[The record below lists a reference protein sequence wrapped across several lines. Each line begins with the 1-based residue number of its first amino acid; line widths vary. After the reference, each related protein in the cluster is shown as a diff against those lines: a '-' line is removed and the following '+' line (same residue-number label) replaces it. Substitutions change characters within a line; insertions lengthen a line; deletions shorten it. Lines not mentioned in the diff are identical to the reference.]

1 MVAAFVLLEGESI
14 MNVTLR
20 FGAIALVAALGACSQ
35 KTQDTTTNTVSE
47 IGTDVTNTTD
57 SAIDATGNATG
68 NALDAAGNALNPAPT
83 GQEFADKAAK
93 SDAFEI
99 AAGKLAKANADAAD
113 VKTFAATMIEAH
125 TGSTA
130 KIKAAAA
137 KATPEIKPDPTLTSD
152 QQSKLDD
159 LGKLKGADFDKA
171 YIDGQISAHEDA
183 LSLMKTYADKG
194 DTPSLKTAAGDI
206 APVVQKHLD
215 MAKALKK

>member
-1 MVAAFVLLEGESI
+1 
-14 MNVTLR
+14 MNVKLSIS
-20 FGAIALVAALGACSQ
+20 AIALIAALGACSQ
-35 KTQDTTTNTVSE
+35 KSQDTTTNAVTD
-47 IGTDVTNTTD
+47 IGSDVGNTT
-57 SAIDATGNATG
+57 SGAIDTAGNVTG
-68 NALDAAGNALNPAPT
+68 NALDAAGNALNPTPT

-99 AAGKLAKANADAAD
+99 AAAKLAKTNAASAD

-137 KATPEIKPDPTLTSD
+137 KATPAIKPDPTLTSD
-152 QQSKLDD
+152 LQSKLDD

-171 YIDGQISAHEDA
+171 YIDGQVSAHEDA
-183 LSLMKTYADKG
+183 LSLMKSYADKG
-194 DTPSLKTAAGDI
+194 DTPSLKTIAGEI

>member
-1 MVAAFVLLEGESI
+1 
-14 MNVTLR
+14 MNVKLS
-20 FGAIALVAALGACSQ
+20 FAPLVLVMALGACSQ
-35 KTQDTTTNTVSE
+35 KAQDTTTNAVTD
-47 IGTDVTNTTD
+47 IGSDIGNTTGN
-57 SAIDATGNATG
+57 AIDAAGSATG
-68 NALDAAGNALNPAPT
+68 NALDAAGNALSTTPT

-99 AAGKLAKANADAAD
+99 AAAKLAKTNADSAD
-113 VKTFAATMIEAH
+113 VKAFAATMIEAH

-152 QQSKLDD
+152 LQSKLDD

-171 YIDGQISAHEDA
+171 YVDGQISAHEDA

-194 DTPSLKTAAGDI
+194 DTPSLKATAGDI

>member
-1 MVAAFVLLEGESI
+1 
-14 MNVTLR
+14 MNAKLS
-20 FGAIALVAALGACSQ
+20 FGAIALIAALGACSQ
-35 KTQDTTTNTVSE
+35 KSQDTTTNAVTD
-47 IGTDVTNTTD
+47 IGSDVGNTT
-57 SAIDATGNATG
+57 SGAIDAAGNATS
-68 NALDAAGNALNPAPT
+68 NALDAAGNALAPTPT

-99 AAGKLAKANADAAD
+99 AAAKLAKTNADSAD
-113 VKTFAATMIEAH
+113 VKKFAATMIEAH

-137 KATPEIKPDPTLTSD
+137 KATPAIKPDPTLTSD

-159 LGKLKGADFDKA
+159 LAKLKGADFDKA
-171 YIDGQISAHEDA
+171 YIDGQVSAHEDA
-183 LSLMKTYADKG
+183 LSLMKSYADNG
-194 DTPSLKTAAGDI
+194 DTPSLKAAAGEI

>member
-1 MVAAFVLLEGESI
+1 
-14 MNVTLR
+14 MNAKLS
-20 FGAIALVAALGACSQ
+20 FGAIALIAALGACSQ
-35 KTQDTTTNTVSE
+35 KSQDTTTNAVTD
-47 IGTDVTNTTD
+47 IGSDVGNTT
-57 SAIDATGNATG
+57 SGAIDAAGNATS
-68 NALDAAGNALNPAPT
+68 NALDAAGNALAPTPT
-83 GQEFADKAAK
+83 GQAFADKAAK

-99 AAGKLAKANADAAD
+99 AAAKLAKTNAESAD
-113 VKTFAATMIEAH
+113 VKKFAATMIDAH

-137 KATPEIKPDPTLTSD
+137 KATPAIKPDPTLTSD

-183 LSLMKTYADKG
+183 LSLMKDYAANG
-194 DTPSLKTAAGDI
+194 DTPSLKTAAGEI

>member
-1 MVAAFVLLEGESI
+1 MNAKLSFAPLVLV
-14 MNVTLR
+14 M
-20 FGAIALVAALGACSQ
+20 ALGACSQ
-35 KTQDTTTNTVSE
+35 KAQDTTTNAVTD
-47 IGTDVTNTTD
+47 IGSDIGNATDN
-57 SAIDATGNATG
+57 AIDAAGD
-68 NALDAAGNALNPAPT
+68 ALRTTPT

-99 AAGKLAKANADAAD
+99 AAAKLAKTNADSAD
-113 VKTFAATMIEAH
+113 VKKFAATMIEAH

-137 KATPEIKPDPTLTSD
+137 KAKPEIKPDPTLTSD

-171 YIDGQISAHEDA
+171 YVDGQISAHEDA
-183 LSLMKTYADKG
+183 LALMKGYADKG
-194 DTPSLKTAAGDI
+194 DTPSLKATAGDI

>member
-1 MVAAFVLLEGESI
+1 
-14 MNVTLR
+14 MNARLR
-20 FGAIALVAALGACSQ
+20 FGTIALVAALAACSQ
-35 KTQDTTTNTVSE
+35 KAENATTNAVTD
-47 IGTDVTNTTD
+47 IGSD
-57 SAIDATGNATG
+57 IGNATD
-68 NALDAAGNALNPAPT
+68 NAVDTVGDALSTTPT

-99 AAGKLAKANADAAD
+99 AAAKLAKTNAESAD
-113 VKTFAATMIEAH
+113 VKKFAATMIEAH

-137 KATPEIKPDPTLTSD
+137 KATPEIKPDPTLTGD

-159 LGKLKGADFDKA
+159 LAKLKGADFDKA

-183 LSLMKTYADKG
+183 LSLMKGYADKG
-194 DTPSLKTAAGDI
+194 DTPSLKAAAGEI

>member
-1 MVAAFVLLEGESI
+1 
-14 MNVTLR
+14 MNARLR
-20 FGAIALVAALGACSQ
+20 FAPLVLVAVLGACSQ
-35 KTQDTTTNTVSE
+35 KAQDQTTNAVTD
-47 IGTDVTNTTD
+47 IGSDIGNTTD
-57 SAIDATGNATG
+57 NAIDATGNA
-68 NALDAAGNALNPAPT
+68 LSAAGDSLNPTPT

-99 AAGKLAKANADAAD
+99 AAAKLAKANSDSAD
-113 VKTFAATMIEAH
+113 VKKFAATMIDAH

-137 KATPEIKPDPTLTSD
+137 KATPAIKPDATLTSD

-171 YIDGQISAHEDA
+171 YVDGQISAHEDA
-183 LSLMKTYADKG
+183 LSLMKGYAGSG
-194 DTPSLKTAAGDI
+194 DSPSLKTAAGEI

>member
-1 MVAAFVLLEGESI
+1 
-14 MNVTLR
+14 MNARLR
-20 FGAIALVAALGACSQ
+20 FGTIALVAALAACSQ
-35 KTQDTTTNTVSE
+35 KAENATTNAVTD
-47 IGTDVTNTTD
+47 IGSD
-57 SAIDATGNATG
+57 IGNATD
-68 NALDAAGNALNPAPT
+68 NAVDTVGDALSTTPT

-99 AAGKLAKANADAAD
+99 AAAKLAKTNADSAD
-113 VKTFAATMIEAH
+113 VKKFAATMIEAH

-137 KATPEIKPDPTLTSD
+137 KAMPEIKPDPTLTSD

-183 LSLMKTYADKG
+183 LSLMKGYADKG
-194 DTPSLKTAAGDI
+194 DTPSLKAAAGEI

>member
-1 MVAAFVLLEGESI
+1 MKAF
-14 MNVTLR
+14 TP
-20 FGAIALVAALGACSQ
+20 IAPAALALSLVLGLAACGSRTEQ
-35 KTQDTTTNTVSE
+35 AASTVVNE
-47 IGTDVTNTTD
+47 TGDAMTDV
-57 SAIDATGNATG
+57 GNATA
-68 NALDAAGNALNPAPT
+68 NAMDATADALNPTPS
-83 GQEFADKAAK
+83 GQTFADTAAK

-99 AAGKLAKANADAAD
+99 AAAKLAKANSDSAD
-113 VKTFAATMIEAH
+113 VKKFAATMIDAH

-137 KATPEIKPDPTLTSD
+137 KAIPAIKPDATLASD

-171 YIDGQISAHEDA
+171 YVDGQISAHEDA
-183 LSLMKTYADKG
+183 LSLMKGYAGSG
-194 DTPSLKTAAGDI
+194 DSPSLKTAAGEI